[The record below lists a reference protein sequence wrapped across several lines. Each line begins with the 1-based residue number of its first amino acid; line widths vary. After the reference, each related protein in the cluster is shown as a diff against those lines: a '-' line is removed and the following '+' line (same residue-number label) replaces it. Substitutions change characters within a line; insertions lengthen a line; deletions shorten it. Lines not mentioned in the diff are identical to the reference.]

1 MDPRTWV
8 SASDLMRRSESQDSP
23 ARRDGWEGRSGRR
36 DIRSRALRR
45 DRLGPRSSGLG
56 HSWLAH
62 VYLGDFC

>member
-23 ARRDGWEGRSGRR
+23 ARRNGWEERSGRR

-45 DRLGPRSSGLG
+45 DRLGPGSSGLG
-56 HSWLAH
+56 HPWLAF
-62 VYLGDFC
+62 VYLGIRT